1 MASAPTPAATTPT
14 WMLVTGW
21 IVSILPAGMLLFSGA
36 MKLAVPG
43 AAAEASKDIGWQNE
57 SVIFALG
64 IVETACVIIYLI
76 PQTSVLGAILMT
88 GYLGGAVAAHVRVGE
103 VFVLQVVLGILVWA
117 GLWLRDARIRAI
129 VPWRP

>member
-1 MASAPTPAATTPT
+1 
-14 WMLVTGW
+14 MLVTGW